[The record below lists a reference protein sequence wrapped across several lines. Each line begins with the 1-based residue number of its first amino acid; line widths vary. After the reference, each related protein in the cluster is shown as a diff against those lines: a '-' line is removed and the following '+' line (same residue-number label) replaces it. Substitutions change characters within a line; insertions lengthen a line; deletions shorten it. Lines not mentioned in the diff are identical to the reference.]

1 MHIQRSVKFLLHKRG
16 SDTAKPCGVR
26 MRVTLR
32 GQTPIDIPTG
42 FRVQESDWDT
52 EAQRVIPSCEDAAKV
67 NYTIEEW
74 ISISNEIFARYEFI
88 EKRTPSTS
96 EFRDLFNDMIGRE
109 TATNALSVV
118 KTSDDVLT
126 VFDVFVRTMG
136 RRNQWTDATYEKF
149 AAIKSHLKEFD
160 PHMSLHQVNDDKM
173 QCYFEYLMKK
183 QMKNTTIAKHLA
195 FVRWF
200 FRWAADNQYYDGS
213 IHKTFK
219 PKIKGSSGELKEVI
233 YLTKEELRR
242 LEQFV
247 FAPNQGY
254 LERVRD
260 VFLFCCFTGL
270 RYSDVA
276 KLLRSDVKDGY
287 IEVITKKTNDQ
298 LRIELN
304 KHSRALLDKYKYTKI
319 AKGLALPVISN
330 VKMNAYL
337 KELGRLCEIDEPI
350 RIVYFRGN
358 KRCEEVREKWELL
371 TTHCGRKTFVVT
383 ALQLGIPAE
392 VIMKWTGH
400 SNYSAMKPYIKIV
413 DDLKARSMTK
423 FDEL

>member
-1 MHIQRSVKFLLHKRG
+1 M
-16 SDTAKPCGVR
+16 
-26 MRVTLR
+26 
-32 GQTPIDIPTG
+32 
-42 FRVQESDWDT
+42 
-52 EAQRVIPSCEDAAKV
+52 
-67 NYTIEEW
+67 
-74 ISISNEIFARYEFI
+74 
-88 EKRTPSTS
+88 
-96 EFRDLFNDMIGRE
+96 
-109 TATNALSVV
+109 

-149 AAIKSHLKEFD
+149 AAIKAHLKEFD

-247 FAPNQGY
+247 FTPNQGY

-304 KHSRALLDKYKYTKI
+304 KHSRALLDKYRDSKI